1 MNGIGLFGIITV
13 CSTLVIFIVCI
24 VLYCRIQTK
33 RHFKC
38 PHCGARFK
46 VAGMRT
52 FFASRQGTDRLL
64 SCPQCGMNCYMENIP
79 DEEYTEEMRR
89 ADAERRRQEEEGE

>member
-13 CSTLVIFIVCI
+13 CSTLAVFIVCI
-24 VLYCRIQTK
+24 ALYCRIQTK

-46 VAGMRT
+46 VPGMRT
-52 FFASRQGTDRLL
+52 FFCLAAGNGPLALL
-64 SCPQCGMNCYMENIP
+64 PAVRNELLYGEYP
-79 DEEYTEEMRR
+79 DEEYTEELRR
-89 ADAERRRQEEEGE
+89 ADLERRRKEGE